1 MKHREKQILSGALCA
16 LLLAILLFFSLF
28 VMANV
33 AQNPTTQPSAVPTVS
48 ATPTA
53 SSDEVASS
61 SAASGEIDLTQMSST
76 MIYSYVY
83 NITTAPDEFLGQR
96 FRIAGT
102 YDESYWDQT
111 DQTYHYIV
119 IADATSCC
127 AQSLEFVLTDTGTAY
142 PQIGDEIELS
152 GILSTY
158 LEEGTLYLH
167 VEADSLQIR

>member
-1 MKHREKQILSGALCA
+1 MKTIKALLIGMLCLGCLLLSGCA
-16 LLLAILLFFSLF
+16 GDASGST
-28 VMANV
+28 A
-33 AQNPTTQPSAVPTVS
+33 AQDPTAQPSAVPTDS
-48 ATPTA
+48 ADTA
-53 SSDEVASS
+53 DSSEEVAAS

-76 MIYSYVY
+76 MVYSYVY

-111 DQTYHYIV
+111 DQTYHYVV

-127 AQSLEFVLTDTGTAY
+127 AQGLEFVLTDPDTAY
-142 PQIGDEIELS
+142 PLIGDEIELS
-152 GILSTY
+152 GILATY

-167 VEADSLQIR
+167 IEADSLQIR